1 MKTESRATSLRA
13 AKEWYNGLLLKQ
25 AKGENLVESPNF
37 KMAADGLFKEDLAR
51 VNLDPTSKNK
61 LSKRMGISPCRRD
74 GIMAFDLRS
83 QVCWDSA
90 PFSLCGYAK
99 LNAVLP
105 MGCCDDLLIE
115 S

>member
-1 MKTESRATSLRA
+1 MARTASGYPVAATEMG
-13 AKEWYNGLLLKQ
+13 K
-25 AKGENLVESPNF
+25 
-37 KMAADGLFKEDLAR
+37 R
-51 VNLDPTSKNK
+51 V
-61 LSKRMGISPCRRD
+61 GISPCRRH

-90 PFSLCGYAK
+90 PLSLCGYAK
-99 LNAVLP
+99 LNAILP